1 MQARL
6 TCDSSVRPCG
16 WHGRELAGLSAV
28 AVMIG
33 LRSSAIVAD
42 EAEVLL
48 SEAKVI
54 HLVFEFE
61 TEDAQETL

>member
-1 MQARL
+1 M
-6 TCDSSVRPCG
+6 
-16 WHGRELAGLSAV
+16 SAV